1 MKTKAHDRAATPAK
15 PKRITRAE
23 YKRAQKEGRITK
35 Y

>member
-1 MKTKAHDRAATPAK
+1 MTKKAKEK

-23 YKRAQKEGRITK
+23 YKRAQKEGRITQ